1 MAEDPKYNP
10 MSNVHRVL
18 RELKERLDSEYDASF
33 EKPDDD
39 VVKFKKAT
47 EEAQ

>member
-1 MAEDPKYNP
+1 MAEKPKFNP

-33 EKPDDD
+33 EKPDED
-39 VVKFKKAT
+39 VAKFKKAT
-47 EEAQ
+47 EEAK